1 MTNKI
6 ILITG
11 VSSGFGRAFA
21 EAALAAGYTVIGTVR
36 NEDGRREFEAIE
48 PKRAKSLILD
58 VTDFGAINP
67 SISKVQHEIGPV
79 DVLVNNAG
87 YGHEG
92 ILEESSLEDMR
103 RQFEVNVFGAVALMK
118 AVLPTMRRRRS
129 GHIINITS
137 MGGYITMPGIA
148 YYCGSKFALEGI
160 TETLAKE
167 VKGFGIHVTAVA
179 PGSFRTDW
187 AGRSMVR
194 SSRSIADYDSV
205 FDPIRKAREEK
216 SGHQAGDPIKAAEV
230 LLKLLT
236 TENPPVHLLLGSD
249 ALKLVREKIDSL
261 AGEITAW
268 EDVTLST
275 DTEGD
280 DCVLYMTT
288 DGRYGEQAHVKR
300 SKALS
305 RLALLRFAGLS
316 QINPKSQSECSGL
329 NWRIRPGKA
338 PDPVSVAALRR
349 LTSLWVTPS
358 LLADPSPSNR
368 ESNSRRQLSHRR
380 GRTLNRCD
388 RPRRL
393 CGESSLSQ
401 ANRTAA
407 HPAGNRKSQLFRAPL
422 VYDNCRKVGRPKH
435 PSSLGSRS

>member
-1 MTNKI
+1 MTNRI

-21 EAALAAGYTVIGTVR
+21 EAALREGYTVIGTVR
-36 NEDGRREFEAIE
+36 NEEARKEFETIE
-48 PKRAKSLILD
+48 PTRAKSLILD
-58 VTDFGAINP
+58 VTDFAAINP
-67 SISKVQHEIGPV
+67 SVSKIVQEIGPV

-92 ILEESSLEDMR
+92 ILEESSLEEMR
-103 RQFEVNVFGAVALMK
+103 RQFEVNVFGAVALIK

-160 TETLAKE
+160 SETLAKE

-194 SSRSIADYDSV
+194 SDRSIADYDSV

-216 SGHQAGDPIKAAEV
+216 SGHQTGDPIKAAEV
-230 LLKLLT
+230 LLKLLA

-249 ALKLVREKIDSL
+249 ALRLVREKINSL
-261 AGEITAW
+261 AGELTAW

-275 DTEGD
+275 DFD
-280 DCVLYMTT
+280 
-288 DGRYGEQAHVKR
+288 
-300 SKALS
+300 S
-305 RLALLRFAGLS
+305 
-316 QINPKSQSECSGL
+316 
-329 NWRIRPGKA
+329 
-338 PDPVSVAALRR
+338 
-349 LTSLWVTPS
+349 
-358 LLADPSPSNR
+358 
-368 ESNSRRQLSHRR
+368 
-380 GRTLNRCD
+380 
-388 RPRRL
+388 
-393 CGESSLSQ
+393 
-401 ANRTAA
+401 
-407 HPAGNRKSQLFRAPL
+407 
-422 VYDNCRKVGRPKH
+422 
-435 PSSLGSRS
+435 

>member
-1 MTNKI
+1 MTDKI

-21 EAALAAGYTVIGTVR
+21 EAALREGYTVIGTVR
-36 NEDGRREFEAIE
+36 NEDARKEFETIE

-58 VTDFGAINP
+58 VTNFAAIAP
-67 SISKVQHEIGPV
+67 SISKIEHEIGPV

-92 ILEESSLEDMR
+92 ILEESSLEDLR
-103 RQFEVNVFGAVALMK
+103 RQFEVNVFGAVSMMK
-118 AVLPTMRRRRS
+118 AILPTMRRRRS
-129 GHIINITS
+129 GRIINITS

-160 TETLAKE
+160 SETLAKE
-167 VKGFGIHVTAVA
+167 VKGLGIHVTAVA

-194 SSRSIADYDSV
+194 SGRSIADYDSV

-230 LLKLLT
+230 LLKLLA

-261 AGEITAW
+261 ASEITAW

-275 DTEGD
+275 DFGSHSSAASSSGFAPGNKE
-280 DCVLYMTT
+280 
-288 DGRYGEQAHVKR
+288 KR
-300 SKALS
+300 
-305 RLALLRFAGLS
+305 
-316 QINPKSQSECSGL
+316 
-329 NWRIRPGKA
+329 
-338 PDPVSVAALRR
+338 
-349 LTSLWVTPS
+349 
-358 LLADPSPSNR
+358 
-368 ESNSRRQLSHRR
+368 
-380 GRTLNRCD
+380 
-388 RPRRL
+388 
-393 CGESSLSQ
+393 
-401 ANRTAA
+401 
-407 HPAGNRKSQLFRAPL
+407 
-422 VYDNCRKVGRPKH
+422 
-435 PSSLGSRS
+435 